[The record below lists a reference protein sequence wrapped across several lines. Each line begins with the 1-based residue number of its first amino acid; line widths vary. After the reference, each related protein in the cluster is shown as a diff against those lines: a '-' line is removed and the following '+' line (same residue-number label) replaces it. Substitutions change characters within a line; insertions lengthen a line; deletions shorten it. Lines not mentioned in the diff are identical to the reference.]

1 MNKKVK
7 KNYMTKAEL
16 LERLLTYLKNS
27 DLEVGDKIISERQ
40 ICQLW
45 NVNRS
50 TLRSALRRLVEEGYL
65 EAIQGKGYFVK
76 KRKVNRNLQDLKSL
90 QVVLKEQDR
99 KLKTKVLS
107 QDVIYPDKKLCKIFK
122 VDEENPILELVR
134 IRYIDDKPALLEYNY
149 TDLKKCKGLEK
160 VDFSNIPYYLALELK
175 YNLIPNKGF
184 QEISL
189 TELRSDEAI
198 IFDKSEGDNFI
209 YMEGKTYDS
218 SDEKIPM
225 EVFKSIADPDM
236 FIFTSYMKF
245 VEKGESE

>member
-7 KNYMTKAEL
+7 KNYMSKAEL
-16 LERLLTYLKNS
+16 VERLVIYLKNS

-50 TLRSALRRLVEEGYL
+50 TLRSALRRLVQEGYL

-90 QVVLKEQDR
+90 QLILEEQGR
-99 KLKTKVLS
+99 KLETKVLS
-107 QDVIYPDKKLCKIFK
+107 QEIIYPDKKLCKIFK
-122 VDEENPILELVR
+122 VEKSNPILELVR

-149 TDLKKCKGLEK
+149 TDLKKCKDLEK
-160 VDFSNIPYYLALELK
+160 IDFSTIPYYLAMELK

-189 TELRSDEAI
+189 TELRSNEAI
-198 IFDKSEGDNFI
+198 IFGKCEGDSFI

-218 SDEKIPM
+218 KDDEIPM
-225 EVFKSIADPDM
+225 EVFKSLADPE
-236 FIFTSYMKF
+236 FFVFTSHMKF
-245 VEKGESE
+245 VKKGENE